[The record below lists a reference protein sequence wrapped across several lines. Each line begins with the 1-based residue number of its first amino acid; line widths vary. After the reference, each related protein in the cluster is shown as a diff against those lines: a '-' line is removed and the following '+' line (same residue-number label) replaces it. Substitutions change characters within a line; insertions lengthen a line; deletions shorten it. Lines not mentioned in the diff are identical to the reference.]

1 MEQRPLWTHELG
13 EGQNQ
18 AAATLPSA
26 GPLAKLLYSHVPP
39 PQERD
44 TGACPRALFHTVAVS
59 QPT

>member
-13 EGQNQ
+13 EWQNQ

-26 GPLAKLLYSHVPP
+26 GPLAKLLYPCVPP
-39 PQERD
+39 PREGD
-44 TGACPRALFHTVAVS
+44 TGARPRALFHTVAES